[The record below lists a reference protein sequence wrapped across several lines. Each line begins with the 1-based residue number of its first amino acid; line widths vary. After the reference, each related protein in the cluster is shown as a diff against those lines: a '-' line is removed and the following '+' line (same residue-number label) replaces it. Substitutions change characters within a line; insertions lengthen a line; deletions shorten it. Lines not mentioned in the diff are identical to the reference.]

1 MAIKEDENKI
11 IDGDKFIL
19 RYNNIK
25 YILIIQLGKDDLLY
39 FYLKQD
45 DDEINTYFMKGYNSN
60 DVRIY
65 FDLSPNKENLRKN
78 YDFFVDLFDKE
89 KITLE
94 KDDIK
99 KGMKILFKK
108 EGLGSSYLTI
118 NLDKYTDEGKI
129 LFRKLLKEI
138 NNIKNKD
145 YKAEIKKLKE
155 NYDSKNKNLEDKVNS
170 LMNEIEQYKKGKL
183 PQKKNGVEFQLE
195 SKEEN
200 SIEKIDIDL
209 VHQENKESTK
219 FKEEPG
225 KLKSEGKIYL
235 RNINSS
241 ENELNNFD
249 VFLGIKDHIYYL
261 LCDNIENQAIE
272 VHNIQENILIKSLK
286 GHYKRTSVIR
296 YFLNL
301 MKEEYILS
309 CDINSKAIIWDV
321 ANDYSIKY
329 ILRMEDK
336 AIIRDAI
343 LLFNI
348 NQKNY
353 IVISRYS
360 KEEYTKL
367 YKLEQDTPFVKTI
380 FNTKKKLTNKIIP
393 WEYNNKYYII
403 ELCNGIISIKNIFEE
418 ESYTELKFEK
428 TDNFLSGFLYQDKTL
443 VANIVDKKQILI
455 LDLIEKTEY
464 KLIDLTSTG
473 YSLINWN
480 EKYAIIGGKNI
491 EIIDLGNKEIIKCS
505 EMTDILYSIKKI
517 KNNFFGEGLIAFDEK
532 NNFNLFC
539 VYGK

>member
-1 MAIKEDENKI
+1 
-11 IDGDKFIL
+11 
-19 RYNNIK
+19 
-25 YILIIQLGKDDLLY
+25 
-39 FYLKQD
+39 
-45 DDEINTYFMKGYNSN
+45 MKGYNSN

-200 SIEKIDIDL
+200 IIEKIDIDL
-209 VHQENKESTK
+209 VHRGNEELTK
-219 FKEEPG
+219 FKEDPG

-418 ESYTELKFEK
+418 ESYTELKFER

>member
-1 MAIKEDENKI
+1 MAIKEEENKI

-25 YILIIQLGKDDLLY
+25 FILIIQLGKDDLLY

-45 DDEINTYFMKGYNSN
+45 DEEINTYFMKGYNSN

-138 NNIKNKD
+138 DSIKNKD

-209 VHQENKESTK
+209 VHQENKELTK
-219 FKEEPG
+219 FKEDPG

-296 YFLNL
+296 YFLSL

-309 CDINSKAIIWDV
+309 CDISSKAIIWDV

-393 WEYNNKYYII
+393 WEYNNKYYVI

-473 YSLINWN
+473 YSLIHWN

-491 EIIDLGNKEIIKCS
+491 EIIDLGNKEIIKCF